1 MFKLLGKLNKTEK
14 FYVAFSGGKDSV
26 AFTHYLLSKGFDIT
40 LLHLFFS

>member
-26 AFTHYLLSKGFDIT
+26 AFTHFVTVFLSK
-40 LLHLFFS
+40 HLIAT